1 MHPSAGAREPCGRP
15 LAHGKMPLVK
25 AIVITRPGPPEALA
39 FRDLP
44 DPAPGPGELLVAVRA
59 TAVNRADL
67 LQRRGLYPA
76 PPGSPADI
84 PGLEFAGEVLGGD
97 PAGTGFRAGDRVMGI
112 LGGGGY
118 ADRLVVP
125 AGQCLPVP
133 PSLSFAEAA
142 AIPETFLTAFD
153 ALVLQAGLDAGE
165 VLLVTAAASGVGTA
179 AAQVAREVGALAIG
193 TLRTAAKRARVEQ
206 LDLGFAALLDAG
218 SADLAAQLAAT
229 SGGRGVNVVLDLVG
243 AASWPLALDA
253 LAPRGRIVAV
263 GTLSGARI
271 QLDLATLMRRRAT
284 LIGTVLRSRPAAE
297 KAALTSAFAERMLPA
312 LAAGRLRPVVDRV
325 MPLAE
330 AAAAHALLERNETLG
345 KVVLLVG
352 SPGSDATR

>member
-1 MHPSAGAREPCGRP
+1 
-15 LAHGKMPLVK
+15 MPLVK
-25 AIVITRPGPPEALA
+25 AIVITRPGPPEVLALS
-39 FRDLP
+39 DLP

-76 PPGSPADI
+76 PPGAPAEI
-84 PGLEFAGEVLGGD
+84 PGLEFAGTVLSGDLGG
-97 PAGTGFRAGDRVMGI
+97 TRFRTGDRVMGI

-133 PSLSFAEAA
+133 PALSFAQAA
-142 AIPETFLTAFD
+142 AVPEAFLTAFD

-193 TLRTAAKRARVEQ
+193 TLRTAAKRVRVEQ

-218 SADLAAQLAAT
+218 APDLGRQVHAASA
-229 SGGRGVNVVLDLVG
+229 GRGVSVVLDLVG

-263 GTLSGARI
+263 GTMSGARVE
-271 QLDLATLMRRRAT
+271 LDLALLMRRRAT

-297 KAALTSAFAERMLPA
+297 KAALTRAFAERMLAA

-330 AAAAHALLERNETLG
+330 AAAAHALLEQNDTLG

-352 SPGSDATR
+352 PPDGDATR